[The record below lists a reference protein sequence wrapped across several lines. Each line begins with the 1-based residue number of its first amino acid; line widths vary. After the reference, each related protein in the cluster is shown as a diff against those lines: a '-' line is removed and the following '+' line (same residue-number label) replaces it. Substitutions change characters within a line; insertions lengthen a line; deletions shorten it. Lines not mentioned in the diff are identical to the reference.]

1 MNPGKFAFFSHISV
15 LHYQI
20 GHIVSCS
27 VLLSPRSHYQRGNLT
42 KVNSI
47 TRSSLDLTF
56 LLITLNP
63 VVLPVAL
70 DISTEVNWM
79 LLAADFKPN
88 SINRNYL
95 QLIVPAL
102 NFHFTTGKSMCGLI
116 YLAFQPHSLT
126 FAIQLSVTLAIH
138 SVQLSSRWYAM
149 CQHLLRILP

>member
-95 QLIVPAL
+95 
-102 NFHFTTGKSMCGLI
+102 
-116 YLAFQPHSLT
+116 
-126 FAIQLSVTLAIH
+126 
-138 SVQLSSRWYAM
+138 
-149 CQHLLRILP
+149 